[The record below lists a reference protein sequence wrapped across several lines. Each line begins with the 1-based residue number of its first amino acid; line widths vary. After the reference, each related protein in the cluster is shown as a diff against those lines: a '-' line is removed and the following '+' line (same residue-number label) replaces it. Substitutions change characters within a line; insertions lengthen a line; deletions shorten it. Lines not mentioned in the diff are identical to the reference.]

1 MKTIAD
7 RLIDLRESKDW
18 TKTKVAKK
26 LGLSSVSTYAN
37 WEYGLRD
44 PHAEMIAEIAALY
57 DVSTD
62 YIITGKVNIVDNS
75 KADIGKELESFLLR
89 LDDTE
94 KENFLFFGHPLNEK
108 QKEIL
113 ANSIEIGMEMV
124 KKKIDK

>member
-7 RLIDLRESKDW
+7 RLVDLRESKDW

-62 YIITGKVNIVDNS
+62 YIITGKE
-75 KADIGKELESFLLR
+75 KAADDTRTDIGKELERLLLR
-89 LDDTE
+89 LNDVEGED
-94 KENFLFFGHPLNEK
+94 FLFFGQLLNQK
-108 QKEIL
+108 QKEVL
-113 ANSIEIGMEMV
+113 ANSIEIGLEMA
-124 KKKIDK
+124 KKKIEK